1 MKGHK
6 KKRKISDLL
15 DGRLSDKKK
24 LDLDNH
30 ISLCPACQDYKNQLM
45 AIRSK
50 VREREK
56 SKISM
61 DYEQESSFS
70 IKLKRRLLDEQQKR
84 QNLKTRFPGFEKWAY
99 SAAGFIVVIFLALY
113 FVILQPVS
121 IQTEEYFV
129 LSYEDAIGNIYGE
142 INNDAELEELFNT
155 IIMASLTEA
164 LEDLEV
170 ETIPFIIEN
179 PLYGEELSEEE
190 LRNLESKI
198 KLKRE
203 EDIKS

>member
-1 MKGHK
+1 MKCFK
-6 KKRKISDLL
+6 KKKKISDLL

-30 ISLCPACQDYKNQLM
+30 ISQCTACQDYKNQLM
-45 AIRSK
+45 AIHSK

-61 DYEQESSFS
+61 DYEQEFS